1 MRLPI
6 QDVLPDISSLLQE
19 KIRLVLAAPPGAGK
33 TTGVPLHLL
42 NEPWVAGRKII
53 VLEPRRIAAKRAAER
68 MAEVL
73 GEKLGETVGVR
84 SRVETRVSAKTRIEV
99 VTEGVFTNQVIKDP
113 DLPNIAAVLFD
124 EFHERSLEADLGLS
138 LARESQSV
146 FRDDLRLVVMSAT
159 LDTEAIARKLDCP
172 VLVSEGRA
180 FPVETI
186 YIGKSPSDPVHVQ
199 MAGAVRRALR
209 EQEGSILAFLPGAA
223 DIRRTAEQ
231 FADLPDDV
239 VVAPLYGALSPQD
252 QDRAI
257 SSAPKGCR
265 KVVLSTDLA
274 ESSLTIEGVR
284 IVIDAGL
291 ARVPEPAR
299 GQAAPQLRTIRASL
313 ANVDQRRGRAGRTE
327 PGVCY
332 RLWDEEETRG
342 LVKAPEPE
350 IMRSDL
356 SGLLLRLMAW
366 GANDP
371 SELLWIDAPPTG
383 ALAAARNVLLA
394 LGLLSDDGNLSKTGK
409 HVSALPLSPRL
420 GCLIAGA
427 DTESERVAGA
437 WLAALLSEVGLGGK
451 SIDLGTRMAAF
462 RTERSQRARALQKR
476 AEGWAGSSKAPQ
488 NLSNLL
494 VKLWPDRLARK
505 QAGTDDRFQLAGG
518 GAVRLPKD
526 INLDK
531 KWIVVADMV
540 GSGKGDARLTL
551 AGSLQEKDVV
561 QFFPEEKLAVATYDP
576 KTNTARAMEVSRV
589 GELVLNERP
598 LAKPSK
604 DALVRAVQDV
614 CSAQG
619 LDVLPGW
626 PGLKVLLAR
635 FEFVSRY
642 SNEILPTVDS
652 LTEGLDDW
660 LLPAVHDKGLS
671 ILEGSHLAECALGS
685 LDWAQRQLLDKF
697 APVHWS
703 LREGRRLKIA
713 YGGERDPSISAR
725 VQDFY
730 GIKSHPTVGDS
741 SIPLTIE
748 LLSPA
753 QRPVATTRDL
763 PSFWKGG
770 YGDMRKDMRGRYP
783 KHDWPEDPANATP
796 PKPRPR
802 NA

>member
-6 QDVLPDISSLLQE
+6 QDVLPDISSLLRE
-19 KIRLVLAAPPGAGK
+19 KTRLVLAAPPGAGK

-73 GEKLGETVGVR
+73 GEQLGETVGVR
-84 SRVETRVSAKTRIEV
+84 SRIETRVSAKTRIEV
-99 VTEGVFTNQVIKDP
+99 VTEGVFTNQIIKDP
-113 DLPNIAAVLFD
+113 DLPKIAAVLFD

-159 LDTEAIARKLDCP
+159 LDTEATANKLDCP

-186 YIGKSPSDPVHVQ
+186 YLGKSRSDPVHVQ
-199 MAGAVRRALR
+199 MANAVRRALR
-209 EQEGSILAFLPGAA
+209 EQVGSILAFLPGAA

-231 FADLPDDV
+231 LADLPDDV
-239 VVAPLYGALSPQD
+239 AVAPLYGALSPRD
-252 QDRAI
+252 QDSAI
-257 SSAPKGCR
+257 SPAPKGCR

-299 GQAAPQLRTIRASL
+299 GQAAPQLKTIRASL

-332 RLWDEEETRG
+332 RLWDQEETRG
-342 LVKAPEPE
+342 LVQAPEPE
-350 IMRSDL
+350 IIRSEL
-356 SGLLLRLMAW
+356 SGFLLRLVAW

-371 SELLWIDAPPTG
+371 SELTWIDAPPKG
-383 ALAAARNVLLA
+383 ALAAARNELLA
-394 LGLLSDDGNLSKTGK
+394 LGLLSYDGSLTKTGK
-409 HVSALPLSPRL
+409 QVSALPLSPRL

-427 DTESERVAGA
+427 DTENERVAGA
-437 WLAALLSEVGLGGK
+437 WLAALLSEAGLGGK
-451 SIDLGTRMAAF
+451 SIDLETRMVAF
-462 RTERSQRARALQKR
+462 RSERSQRSRALQKR

-494 VKLWPDRLARK
+494 VKFWPDRLARK

-526 INLDK
+526 THLDR

-540 GSGKGDARLTL
+540 GSGTGDARLTL
-551 AGSLQEKDVV
+551 SGSLQEKDV
-561 QFFPEEKLAVATYDP
+561 QQLFPEEKLIAASYDP
-576 KTNTARAMEVSRV
+576 KTNTARAVEVSRI
-589 GELVLNERP
+589 GDIVLNERP

-604 DALVRAVQDV
+604 DALVRAVKEV
-614 CSAQG
+614 SSAQG
-619 LDVLPGW
+619 LIVLPGW
-626 PGLKVLLAR
+626 PGLKALLAR
-635 FEFVSRY
+635 FEFASQHSDVS
-642 SNEILPTVDS
+642 LPTVVS
-652 LTEGLDDW
+652 LSEGLDDW
-660 LLPAVHDKGLS
+660 LLPAVHGKGLS
-671 ILEGSHLAECALGS
+671 VLEGSHLVDCALGS
-685 LDWAQRQLLDKF
+685 LDWSQRQLLDQF
-697 APVHWS
+697 APVQWS
-703 LREGRRLKIA
+703 LPQGRRLKIS

-730 GIKSHPTVGDS
+730 GIKKHPSVGDS

-770 YGDMRKDMRGRYP
+770 YEDMRKDMRGRYP
-783 KHDWPEDPANATP
+783 KHDWPEDPSNASP

-802 NA
+802 KA